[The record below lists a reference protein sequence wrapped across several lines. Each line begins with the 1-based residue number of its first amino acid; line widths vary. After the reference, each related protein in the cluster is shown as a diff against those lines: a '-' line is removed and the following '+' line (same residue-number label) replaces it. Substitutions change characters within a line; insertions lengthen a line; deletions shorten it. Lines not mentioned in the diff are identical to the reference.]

1 LSRPATISMHYCCF
15 LTIFFWSYYFFEFAD
30 LFFQDAY
37 NTWLKE
43 RYNDD
48 PSIHPDLDS
57 DLWLKVGSFSGPNRN
72 YVYCLSNTTTEDL
85 WTARI
90 VPIVGY
96 SQSVPSTQTL
106 DFKVILDQQ
115 VQVWTTHLTTDY
127 EQLSAETI
135 ELRWLVMEMRS
146 HMGGACALFYSPH
159 GPDEDLSLPPLVPLF

>member
-1 LSRPATISMHYCCF
+1 MH
-15 LTIFFWSYYFFEFAD
+15 
-30 LFFQDAY
+30 
-37 NTWLKE
+37 
-43 RYNDD
+43 
-48 PSIHPDLDS
+48 
-57 DLWLKVGSFSGPNRN
+57 
-72 YVYCLSNTTTEDL
+72 CLSNTTTEDL

-135 ELRWLVMEMRS
+135 ELR
-146 HMGGACALFYSPH
+146 
-159 GPDEDLSLPPLVPLF
+159 